1 MNTRSSNKYPTFR
14 MNIGQAICYLF
25 ITGVLSYEHIKLEDP
40 LDLIYEESWPYPPN
54 QHENLANKLNEHQNH
69 AYNSQALDL
78 LEFLSLFSNDS
89 SSNAVTTSSYKDTN
103 FKHFSTSHNSI
114 SNQSNKTREN
124 LDSTTARINT
134 TKYELSVK
142 TDTIKNK
149 TIQTSPYKTEANTS
163 KIIIF
168 SSTKNSEKIKLYT
181 ALKKLNDTLDRSNG
195 VNNLNQT
202 SCLNCSDIKGLNECK
217 TFEDNEMAELI
228 NLFCC
233 QCSPSM

>member
-89 SSNAVTTSSYKDTN
+89 SNNAVTTSSYKDTN

-149 TIQTSPYKTEANTS
+149 TRKSY
-163 KIIIF
+163 
-168 SSTKNSEKIKLYT
+168 
-181 ALKKLNDTLDRSNG
+181 
-195 VNNLNQT
+195 
-202 SCLNCSDIKGLNECK
+202 
-217 TFEDNEMAELI
+217 
-228 NLFCC
+228 
-233 QCSPSM
+233 